1 LWIKKVRMCSGGCKI
16 LAMGVI
22 IEFFLLWCTV
32 TDVTNRKYVNKKRE
46 ATTTVKCNCSFRLGS
61 YLLSSGQWS
70 LNDVDEKSNC
80 KMGKILQGH
89 KYAERLKLEDKV
101 LVREMTNNLILSR
114 NILSM
119 LKKRSSMS
127 LTTIKH
133 IDNAH
138 HEYKQPICGPRS
150 EMPQLLK
157 CLSDNIHSFNY
168 KLVSDTE
175 FVSDV
180 FWSHSNFIKL
190 FNIFPIVLVMESTY
204 KSNKYKLPLF
214 EFIDVTSTDVT
225 YFIAI
230 AFMMS

>member
-1 LWIKKVRMCSGGCKI
+1 
-16 LAMGVI
+16 
-22 IEFFLLWCTV
+22 
-32 TDVTNRKYVNKKRE
+32 
-46 ATTTVKCNCSFRLGS
+46 
-61 YLLSSGQWS
+61 
-70 LNDVDEKSNC
+70 
-80 KMGKILQGH
+80 
-89 KYAERLKLEDKV
+89 
-101 LVREMTNNLILSR
+101 
-114 NILSM
+114 
-119 LKKRSSMS
+119 MS

-138 HEYKQPICGPRS
+138 HEYKLSILGPRS

-157 CLSDNIHSFNY
+157 CLSDNIYSFNY

-214 EFIDVTSTDVT
+214 ELIDVTSTDMR
-225 YFIAI
+225 YSIAI
-230 AFMMS
+230 AFMTSENEDNIIWTLQHSNGLDWPRNASWEYNYKHDRVCSCLIEKVSC